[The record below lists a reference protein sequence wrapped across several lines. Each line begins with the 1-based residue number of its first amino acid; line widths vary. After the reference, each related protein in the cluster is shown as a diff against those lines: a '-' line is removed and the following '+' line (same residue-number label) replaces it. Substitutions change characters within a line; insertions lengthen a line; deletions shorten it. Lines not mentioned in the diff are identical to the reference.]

1 MAYTMKTVLTFAI
14 LTFLAT
20 VSYADESAKLIT
32 IKGLNLR
39 SSPQQIT
46 DILGRCQSN
55 DLIPNVFIC
64 EGSTGNTG
72 SYVTNA
78 DGRIAIINIHCQII
92 NGCEYSEDDLAYSL
106 SEQLDLSNPRFEIPN
121 RFVMDGSAGDELGVL
136 TSPLGLTVSISEGT
150 YYNPPLSL
158 D

>member
-1 MAYTMKTVLTFAI
+1 MNTALTFAI
-14 LTFLAT
+14 LTSLAT

-39 SSPQQIT
+39 SSPQQIA
-46 DILGRCQSN
+46 DILGTCQSN
-55 DLIPNVFIC
+55 LIPNVFIC
-64 EGSTGNTG
+64 EGNTG

-92 NGCEYSEDDLAYSL
+92 NGCEYSEDDLAYSH
-106 SEQLDLSNPRFEIPN
+106 SERLDLSDPRFEVPN
-121 RFVMDGSAGDELGVL
+121 RFVMDGSAGDELTVR
-136 TSPLGLTVSISEGT
+136 TSLLGLTVSIAEGT
-150 YYNPPLSL
+150 YYNPPLNL